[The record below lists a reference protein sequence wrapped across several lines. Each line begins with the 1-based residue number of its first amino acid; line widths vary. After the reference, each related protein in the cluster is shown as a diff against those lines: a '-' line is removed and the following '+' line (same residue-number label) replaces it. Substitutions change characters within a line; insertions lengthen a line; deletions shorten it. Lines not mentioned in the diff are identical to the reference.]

1 MLYFLYY
8 TIGQILYFHSAV
20 LNQSVYMTSY
30 RKPQAKDEINI
41 PIALS
46 AFRDRKPHAFLS
58 LVDTELQVI
67 LIVY

>member
-8 TIGQILYFHSAV
+8 TTGQILYFHSAV

-30 RKPQAKDEINI
+30 RK
-41 PIALS
+41 L
-46 AFRDRKPHAFLS
+46 HAFLS